1 MILTNQKNTRAIGQG
16 VKKLKASD
24 DRITMDK
31 LKCVQ
36 TWQSD
41 MDKALLARLH
51 HLEAQNEKQKDT
63 IRELRQENNKFK
75 SDEYRKI
82 IVKQELKNSGYGG
95 PWSEAQLEY
104 IINYHPQS
112 CRIKK
117 GQILKWSAEDMVKG
131 IVLFQKLSLQ
141 GNKPKKQFLGSE
153 VPRFKLLE

>member
-31 LKCVQ
+31 IKCVQ

-75 SDEYRKI
+75 LY
-82 IVKQELKNSGYGG
+82 N
-95 PWSEAQLEY
+95 
-104 IINYHPQS
+104 
-112 CRIKK
+112 C
-117 GQILKWSAEDMVKG
+117 ILFED
-131 IVLFQKLSLQ
+131 
-141 GNKPKKQFLGSE
+141 
-153 VPRFKLLE
+153 

>member
-1 MILTNQKNTRAIGQG
+1 MFYNLQHQLILTNQRNSRVIGREG
-16 VKKLKASD
+16 KKVKASD

-36 TWQSD
+36 NWQSE

-51 HLEAQNEKQKDT
+51 HLEAQNEKQKDI
-63 IRELRQENNKFK
+63 IRQLRQENNKFK

-82 IVKQELKNSGYGG
+82 IAKQELKNSGYGG

-104 IINYHPQS
+104 IIDYPSQS
-112 CRIKK
+112 GRTKK
-117 GQILKWSAEDMVKG
+117 GQIIKWSAEDMIKG

-141 GNKPKKQFLGSE
+141 GNKLRSNF
-153 VPRFKLLE
+153 